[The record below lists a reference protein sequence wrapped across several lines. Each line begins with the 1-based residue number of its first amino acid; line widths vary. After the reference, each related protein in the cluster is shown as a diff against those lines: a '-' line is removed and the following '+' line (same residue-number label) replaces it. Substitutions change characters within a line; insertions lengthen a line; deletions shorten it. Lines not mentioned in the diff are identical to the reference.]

1 MDILRNP
8 EMLYTK
14 NVNLTTTAVTEILK
28 IPQGYIGHWN
38 MLFISNLHNS
48 TNDISIFI
56 DKTPDPDAYIFLE
69 KTVASKDYI
78 FFPPSG
84 NGVIVI
90 PPGETIKA
98 NAGSAGNV
106 EVIVTLDLVY
116 APFTF
121 NGMNQSNAT

>member
-8 EMLYTK
+8 KMLYTK

-38 MLFISNLHNS
+38 MLFVSNLHNS

-78 FFPPSG
+78 FFPPAG

-106 EVIVTLDLVY
+106 EVVVTFDLLY
-116 APFTF
+116 SPFNFNNF
-121 NGMNQSNAT
+121 NGN

>member
-1 MDILRNP
+1 
-8 EMLYTK
+8 MLYTK
-14 NVNLTTTAVTEILK
+14 NVNLTTTDVTEILK

-38 MLFISNLHNS
+38 MLFVSNLENS
-48 TNDISIFI
+48 NNDVSIFI
-56 DKTPDPDAYIFLE
+56 DKNPDPDAYIFLE
-69 KTVASKDYI
+69 RSVASKDYI

-98 NAGSAGNV
+98 TTGSAGNV

-121 NGMNQSNAT
+121 SNFNNSNAT